1 MTVDEKGMAKY
12 VLDFAKP
19 FHQKRK
25 GRSTRVELPR
35 LDPRF
40 VSMTRNG
47 QVKVTR
53 PCDSHL

>member
-1 MTVDEKGMAKY
+1 MTVDETGNGEICIRLPKI
-12 VLDFAKP
+12 P
-19 FHQKRK
+19 SQRRK